1 MPMASTSR
9 AYRDLTRHLVR
20 HRRRDL
26 LVPLQEARKAVVS
39 LGAVID
45 IAERRAPG
53 RTVVW
58 LKTEALRR
66 RAEFE
71 HVVFHVIEAISDES
85 DGSDVVSAIMGGDGD
100 RLLADVLLDGD

>member
-1 MPMASTSR
+1 MANPNR
-9 AYRDLTRHLVR
+9 VYRDLTRHLVR
-20 HRRRDL
+20 RGRRDL
-26 LVPLQEARKAVVS
+26 LLPLIEARAAVVS

-45 IAERRAPG
+45 LAERRAPG

-66 RAEFE
+66 RAAFE
-71 HVVFHVIEAISDES
+71 HALYRVVEAISDEP

-100 RLLADVLLDGD
+100 RLLADVLLDGG